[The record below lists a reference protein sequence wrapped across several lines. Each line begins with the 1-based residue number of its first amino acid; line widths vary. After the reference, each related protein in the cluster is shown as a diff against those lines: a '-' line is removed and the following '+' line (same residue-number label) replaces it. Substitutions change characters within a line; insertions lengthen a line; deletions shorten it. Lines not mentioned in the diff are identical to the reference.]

1 MLLFIIQ
8 IATFICM
15 RKKKIDML
23 HFTQNIIRWH
33 NYCLYLDA
41 VITSVIIKVKTFIDL
56 PISGC

>member
-1 MLLFIIQ
+1 
-8 IATFICM
+8 
-15 RKKKIDML
+15 ML